1 MIARPINSRRPIP
14 RVIVFRFAVYTLGQS
29 ALGKRAISRTTYS
42 FRPYFLVAESFGECG
57 HVAFIA
63 LWSERRLR
71 PIFGNAEQLFIGAMP
86 AMSGVIVWWCG
97 KPPVRFSF
105 APVRL
110 TLQVVP
116 MTGCTIPIVDEPTP
130 RDLIKDF
137 GIGSV

>member
-1 MIARPINSRRPIP
+1 M
-14 RVIVFRFAVYTLGQS
+14 
-29 ALGKRAISRTTYS
+29 
-42 FRPYFLVAESFGECG
+42 
-57 HVAFIA
+57 
-63 LWSERRLR
+63 
-71 PIFGNAEQLFIGAMP
+71 EQLFIGAMR
-86 AMSGVIVWWCG
+86 WCG

-110 TLQVVP
+110 TLQVVA